1 MDTIVLSKFGQ
12 TRQVKARM
20 FLNNKEI
27 EVTGKYDEVL
37 WVERSEDWYALQ
49 SPQLRQKLVAVVT
62 RDDWLNADI
71 IKEE

>member
-20 FLNNKEI
+20 FLNNEEI
-27 EVTGKYDEVL
+27 EATGRYDEVL

-49 SPQLRQKLVAVVT
+49 SPQLKQKLIAVVT
-62 RDDWLNADI
+62 RDDWLSADI
-71 IKEE
+71 IKDD

>member
-12 TRQVKARM
+12 TRQVKVRM

-27 EVTGKYDEVL
+27 EAAGKYDEVL
-37 WVERSEDWYALQ
+37 WVERNEDWYALQ

-62 RDDWLNADI
+62 RDDWLSADI

>member
-1 MDTIVLSKFGQ
+1 MGTVVLSKFGQ

-27 EVTGKYDEVL
+27 EATGKYDEVL